1 MRAKK
6 WISLA
11 VCFAILQASIPMSGV
26 KAEAISSEN
35 MLTRAQAE
43 CIQPASGANAAQN
56 NYERI
61 QYCLDTYG
69 IAKLA
74 DGVFEVNNVIVVGNN
89 KILTSASSNWPTIK
103 AVAPVNSVLDI
114 VGNNSEIS
122 FLQFD
127 YNSQFKGED
136 HPCQGT
142 IIITGS
148 NNFIHNSFIRGAD
161 NPHRKNDLISTG
173 VYFLNGVGNHV
184 YNCKIYNSSYGVIFY
199 SELEKAGSTY
209 NRLESCEI
217 YYNRSDGIT
226 INGYGEILNCTIHHN
241 GYDCMNG
248 FNGGPPIPGANI
260 YALGNDKGAVIR
272 GNTIYDSNGN
282 GVDIAASSHFIIEN
296 NYIYDPGCQYFPAA
310 EDYVNCTYGSGAG
323 MMLAD
328 VANSKV
334 FQNVVENH
342 RSSNKVGDAPYPD
355 YSTNGFFSAANAP
368 AFSDLPNGANQV
380 IAFILAES
388 RDPTKHTYGNEIKD
402 NRFRSAPNSDAVGIG
417 YFTSRG
423 TGFGN
428 ATTPAD
434 EWTAETT
441 NYFTLNDPFGSHIG
455 SVRCGGNWYASE
467 TEPNTDDDQHRPPN
481 SDWAGNDYKSFY

>member
-1 MRAKK
+1 
-6 WISLA
+6 
-11 VCFAILQASIPMSGV
+11 
-26 KAEAISSEN
+26 
-35 MLTRAQAE
+35 
-43 CIQPASGANAAQN
+43 
-56 NYERI
+56 
-61 QYCLDTYG
+61 
-69 IAKLA
+69 
-74 DGVFEVNNVIVVGNN
+74 
-89 KILTSASSNWPTIK
+89 
-103 AVAPVNSVLDI
+103 
-114 VGNNSEIS
+114 
-122 FLQFD
+122 
-127 YNSQFKGED
+127 
-136 HPCQGT
+136 
-142 IIITGS
+142 
-148 NNFIHNSFIRGAD
+148 
-161 NPHRKNDLISTG
+161 
-173 VYFLNGVGNHV
+173 
-184 YNCKIYNSSYGVIFY
+184 
-199 SELEKAGSTY
+199 
-209 NRLESCEI
+209 
-217 YYNRSDGIT
+217 
-226 INGYGEILNCTIHHN
+226 
-241 GYDCMNG
+241 MNG

-402 NRFRSAPNSDAVGIG
+402 NRFRSAPNGDAVGIG